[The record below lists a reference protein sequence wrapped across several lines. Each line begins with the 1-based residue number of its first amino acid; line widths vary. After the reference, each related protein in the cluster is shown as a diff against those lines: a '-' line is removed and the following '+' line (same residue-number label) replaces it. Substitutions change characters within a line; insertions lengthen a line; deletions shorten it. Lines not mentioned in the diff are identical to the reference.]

1 MKREIYLLLLFFII
15 VSFSTS
21 SWGSAREAYEEKFR
35 AQGKRLTVDR
45 GLFDFIE
52 QGERLDRQLKVLWEV
67 FRKHRKEFWLT
78 KRIQITRSADLL
90 SLSDEIKKDNDLLR
104 ITLSRTGNSII
115 SQKRIWKTLRR
126 RPFFYFTKEILKY
139 RRRKVVRDL
148 GREGYY
154 YEEDGEVKYAAV
166 DTVELL
172 QKKEENERYIEE
184 ERRKEREREL
194 LGE

>member
-1 MKREIYLLLLFFII
+1 
-15 VSFSTS
+15 
-21 SWGSAREAYEEKFR
+21 
-35 AQGKRLTVDR
+35 
-45 GLFDFIE
+45 
-52 QGERLDRQLKVLWEV
+52 LKVLWEI
-67 FRKHRKEFWLT
+67 FRKHRREFRLT
-78 KRIQITRSADLL
+78 KRIQITRSADFL

-115 SQKRIWKTLRR
+115 SQKKILKTLRS

-139 RRRKVVRDL
+139 KRRKVVRDL

-172 QKKEENERYIEE
+172 QKKEENERYFEE